1 MAGACRFFMSS
12 TNPND
17 QIGGG
22 GCVCGETKNLD
33 QKGPFAVF
41 PGTTMD
47 SGCSP
52 HVVVCFGCAEAIVE
66 AGEGEMLSSS
76 ADILESEAVELPV
89 NDEDI
94 PEL

>member
-1 MAGACRFFMSS
+1 MGARRFFMSEN
-12 TNPND
+12 NPND

-22 GCVCGETKNLD
+22 GCVCSETKNPD
-33 QKGPFAVF
+33 QKGPFAIF

-52 HVVVCFGCAEAIVE
+52 HVVVCLGCAEAIVE
-66 AGEGEMLSSS
+66 AAAGELLSCS
-76 ADILESEAVELPV
+76 ADVLVDSTAVELPID
-89 NDEDI
+89 DEDI